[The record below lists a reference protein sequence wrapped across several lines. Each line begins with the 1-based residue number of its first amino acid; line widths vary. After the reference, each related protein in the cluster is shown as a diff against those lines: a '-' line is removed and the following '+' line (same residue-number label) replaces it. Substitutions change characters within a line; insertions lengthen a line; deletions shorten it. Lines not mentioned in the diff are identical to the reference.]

1 MTSPVNSLLRAI
13 TGTLLQNTTVL
24 GIIGNDGMKDRHLHR
39 TAQPYLMVGDVESKD
54 LSTDG
59 DGLLECFVTLQAW
72 SSTSRREVEV
82 LADLLRNLLHD
93 ADLALAQ
100 ASLVSI
106 VHVKTVSRREVKTAL
121 YLAEVQ
127 FRVVIGT

>member
-24 GIIGNDGMKDRHLHR
+24 GIIGPDGMKDRRLLR

-106 VHVKTVSRREVKTAL
+106 LHVKTVSRREVKTAL
-121 YLAEVQ
+121 YVAEVQ